1 MKRTLLE
8 LFNPKKGGT
17 YVNNFDHHSH
27 SVARRRI
34 TELAL

>member
-1 MKRTLLE
+1 MKGTLLE
-8 LFNPKKGGT
+8 SFNPKKGGT